1 MQMVADMLMVMVQVL
16 SHLQMTDLLAELHIF
31 YYKIKGEVQERKA
44 WGQEVK
50 WISTSMEVEVNNKQ
64 ITDLKLVIMNPI
76 ALWMHAQCCCYF
88 ITKYG
93 PVLHIIKFAKY
104 SVNT

>member
-31 YYKIKGEVQERKA
+31 YYKNKGEVQERKA

-50 WISTSMEVEVNNKQ
+50 
-64 ITDLKLVIMNPI
+64 
-76 ALWMHAQCCCYF
+76 
-88 ITKYG
+88 
-93 PVLHIIKFAKY
+93 
-104 SVNT
+104 